1 MEIFKDL
8 FPLEDRWGKDGV
20 FTPTNI
26 VKDMIDLLPDSIWNP
41 ESTFIDISCKT
52 GAFLAEIYTRLDTEL
67 SKLDEYKDPVKRRSH
82 ILNNQLF
89 GLALRN
95 DESLFFSRR
104 NVFGD
109 PFSDNIDI
117 INAGNSSYL
126 DLVKQKQYSIIETQL
141 KGKFG
146 RMKFDV
152 VVGNPPYNNDIYLDF
167 VTLGHHLS
175 TQYTLMITP
184 AKWQAKTDG
193 KPAGSKSPD
202 KNVEFRT
209 NIVPFMSKI
218 VVYRDTSEIFNIAE
232 TAGISYHLINKTI
245 NPYKMVKCICSK
257 NKSLESDWEIHD
269 EKEVVLL
276 PRKILNVLGK
286 MGQLGEDSF
295 KQSKYVKNVDTGESG
310 IMGQLGFKRFTYT
323 SEQDRGEFLKQAGYV
338 EIMQGSKVCGYKSIK
353 ELFTTDRLDKYK
365 VITSCMWGVGQMT
378 IGSDYKVYGN
388 CAFHVAGPNQVP
400 KGSFIILIYFNTGDM
415 ATSFISLLN
424 TRTIRLCTFSGACGS
439 TITREFFR
447 FVPNPNDWTV
457 TYVDEPHQGV
467 TPDEKGYYV
476 YNGVRYCSLYARYKL
491 SADDISIIES
501 IIKKRS

>member
-109 PFSDNIDI
+109 PFSDNIDV

-167 VTLGHHLS
+167 VTFGHQLS

-202 KNVEFRT
+202 KNVAFRK

-218 VVYRDTSEIFNIAE
+218 VYYRDSTDIFDIKE
-232 TAGISYHLINKTI
+232 WGGISYFLISKAI
-245 NPYKMVKCICSK
+245 NPYKMVKCICPK

-269 EKEVVLL
+269 EKEIVLI
-276 PRKILNVLGK
+276 PRRLLKILGLI
-286 MGQLGEDSF
+286 GQLGEESF
-295 KQSKYVKNVDTGESG
+295 KQSKYVSNTDSG
-310 IMGQLGFKRFTYT
+310 DLGLIGQLGFKLSTFVGQYDHGDVLRD
-323 SEQDRGEFLKQAGYV
+323 SGYV
-338 EIMQGSKVCGYKSIK
+338 EIMQGNTVCGYKSIK

-365 VITSCMWGVGQMT
+365 AICCIMNGAVAKFDSKGKVLGIPKIVG
-378 IGSDYKVYGN
+378 IGPY
-388 CAFHVAGPNQVP
+388 QVP
-400 KGSFIILIYFNTGDM
+400 KGSFPVLKYFDTEEEVRSFVSLVNTQIIAFCYYLGT
-415 ATSFISLLN
+415 
-424 TRTIRLCTFSGACGS
+424 CGS

-467 TPDEKGYYV
+467 VPDEKGYYE

>member
-1 MEIFKDL
+1 MGIFKDL

-67 SKLDEYKDPVKRRSH
+67 SKLDEYKDLVKRRSH

-109 PFSDNIDI
+109 PFSDNIDV

-167 VTLGHHLS
+167 VTLGHRLS

-184 AKWQAKTDG
+184 AKWQAKGG
-193 KPAGSKSPD
+193 K
-202 KNVEFRT
+202 KNEDFRA
-209 NIVPFMSKI
+209 NIVPYISDVGYFKNPEDVFPSAPMHGDSITYYLIDKTKHLDKKI
-218 VVYRDTSEIFNIAE
+218 KSDEEINTEINWTPEIGFNHNYISVMHKIMGAESGFKSIVNSTDTSITPAK
-232 TAGISYHLINKTI
+232 SYFTSRNFGDVVEDT
-245 NPYKMVKCICSK
+245 NSRYYMWSSARCIRVP
-257 NKSLESDWEIHD
+257 
-269 EKEVVLL
+269 EVV
-276 PRKILNVLGK
+276 
-286 MGQLGEDSF
+286 F
-295 KQSKYVKNVDTGESG
+295 KNTKDME
-310 IMGQLGFKRFTYT
+310 
-323 SEQDRGEFLKQAGYV
+323 
-338 EIMQGSKVCGYKSIK
+338 
-353 ELFTTDRLDKYK
+353 KYK
-365 VITSCMWGVGQMT
+365 VYCNHYITNSPV
-378 IGSDYKVYGN
+378 I
-388 CAFHVAGPNQVP
+388 H
-400 KGSFIILIYFNTGDM
+400 IL
-415 ATSFISLLN
+415 
-424 TRTIRLCTFSGACGS
+424 
-439 TITREFFR
+439 
-447 FVPNPNDWTV
+447 NPNVAAVRESCLLGFGDKSKCESIKSYYTCKLIWYIVSGLCVGNASKEAFVNVPDPGKFDHIFT
-457 TYVDEPHQGV
+457 DEELYKKYSL
-467 TPDEKGYYV
+467 TDDEIKV
-476 YNGVRYCSLYARYKL
+476 
-491 SADDISIIES
+491 IES
-501 IIKKRS
+501 VIKERKQ

>member
-26 VKDMIDLLPDSIWNP
+26 VKDMVDLLPDSIWNP

-67 SKLDEYKDPVKRRSH
+67 SELDEYKDPVKRRSH

-109 PFSDNIDI
+109 PFSDNIDVI
-117 INAGNSSYL
+117 DAGNSSYL
-126 DLVKQKQYSIIETQL
+126 DLVKQKYYDTIETQL

-193 KPAGSKSPD
+193 KPAGSSTVD
-202 KNVEFRT
+202 KNKEFRK
-209 NIVPFMSKI
+209 NIVPFMGKI
-218 VVYRDTSEIFNIAE
+218 VNYRNAPELFKIAE
-232 TAGISYHLINKTI
+232 WGGYATMNQTSRYIQ
-245 NPYKMVKCICSK
+245 K
-257 NKSLESDWEIHD
+257 N
-269 EKEVVLL
+269 
-276 PRKILNVLGK
+276 
-286 MGQLGEDSF
+286 QLR
-295 KQSKYVKNVDTGESG
+295 
-310 IMGQLGFKRFTYT
+310 M
-323 SEQDRGEFLKQAGYV
+323 
-338 EIMQGSKVCGYKSIK
+338 
-353 ELFTTDRLDKYK
+353 
-365 VITSCMWGVGQMT
+365 
-378 IGSDYKVYGN
+378 
-388 CAFHVAGPNQVP
+388 CA
-400 KGSFIILIYFNTGDM
+400 L
-415 ATSFISLLN
+415 
-424 TRTIRLCTFSGACGS
+424 
-439 TITREFFR
+439 
-447 FVPNPNDWTV
+447 
-457 TYVDEPHQGV
+457 
-467 TPDEKGYYV
+467 
-476 YNGVRYCSLYARYKL
+476 
-491 SADDISIIES
+491 
-501 IIKKRS
+501 

>member
-89 GLALRN
+89 GLALHN

-109 PFSDNIDI
+109 PFSDNIDV

-167 VTLGHHLS
+167 VTFGHRLS

-202 KNVEFRT
+202 KNVEFRK

-218 VVYRDTSEIFNIAE
+218 V
-232 TAGISYHLINKTI
+232 
-245 NPYKMVKCICSK
+245 
-257 NKSLESDWEIHD
+257 
-269 EKEVVLL
+269 
-276 PRKILNVLGK
+276 
-286 MGQLGEDSF
+286 
-295 KQSKYVKNVDTGESG
+295 
-310 IMGQLGFKRFTYT
+310 
-323 SEQDRGEFLKQAGYV
+323 
-338 EIMQGSKVCGYKSIK
+338 
-353 ELFTTDRLDKYK
+353 
-365 VITSCMWGVGQMT
+365 
-378 IGSDYKVYGN
+378 
-388 CAFHVAGPNQVP
+388 
-400 KGSFIILIYFNTGDM
+400 
-415 ATSFISLLN
+415 
-424 TRTIRLCTFSGACGS
+424 
-439 TITREFFR
+439 
-447 FVPNPNDWTV
+447 
-457 TYVDEPHQGV
+457 
-467 TPDEKGYYV
+467 YYP
-476 YNGVRYCSLYARYKL
+476 C
-491 SADDISIIES
+491 ADDIFDIVEADGIQYYILSKEKNTYKDIQIRC
-501 IIKKRS
+501 KRQPALECTWYKSSVAILVNELTLQIMMKAFTVGGGQLKLENRV

>member
-1 MEIFKDL
+1 MSEVNSSMKIFKDL
-8 FPLEDRWGKDGV
+8 FPLEDRWSKDGV

-109 PFSDNIDI
+109 PFSDNIDV

-202 KNVEFRT
+202 KNVEFRK

-218 VVYRDTSEIFNIAE
+218 VNYRNAPELFKIAE
-232 TAGISYHLINKTI
+232 WGGGMLL
-245 NPYKMVKCICSK
+245 CSRQA
-257 NKSLESDWEIHD
+257 DTF
-269 EKEVVLL
+269 
-276 PRKILNVLGK
+276 RKI
-286 MGQLGEDSF
+286 S
-295 KQSKYVKNVDTGESG
+295 
-310 IMGQLGFKRFTYT
+310 
-323 SEQDRGEFLKQAGYV
+323 
-338 EIMQGSKVCGYKSIK
+338 
-353 ELFTTDRLDKYK
+353 
-365 VITSCMWGVGQMT
+365 
-378 IGSDYKVYGN
+378 
-388 CAFHVAGPNQVP
+388 
-400 KGSFIILIYFNTGDM
+400 
-415 ATSFISLLN
+415 
-424 TRTIRLCTFSGACGS
+424 
-439 TITREFFR
+439 
-447 FVPNPNDWTV
+447 
-457 TYVDEPHQGV
+457 
-467 TPDEKGYYV
+467 
-476 YNGVRYCSLYARYKL
+476 
-491 SADDISIIES
+491 
-501 IIKKRS
+501 

>member
-109 PFSDNIDI
+109 PFSDNIDV

-167 VTLGHHLS
+167 VTLGHRLS

-184 AKWQAKTDG
+184 AKWQVKG
-193 KPAGSKSPD
+193 GR
-202 KNVEFRT
+202 KNEEFRK
-209 NIVPFMSKI
+209 NIVPCITDIIFYPDSSDVFAIADPGGIAIYIMDKNRHIVKTVTNISLKHLRRNVNIYNDKVKRPFDMVLSNFGWEIIHKI
-218 VVYRDTSEIFNIAE
+218 NIDKQFKVTETVKNKRFQVYC
-232 TAGISYHLINKTI
+232 GNKT
-245 NPYKMVKCICSK
+245 NTNGGGVLFRMQCYG
-257 NKSLESDWEIHD
+257 
-269 EKEVVLL
+269 EK
-276 PRKILNVLGK
+276 LG
-286 MGQLGEDSF
+286 
-295 KQSKYVKNVDTGESG
+295 
-310 IMGQLGFKRFTYT
+310 
-323 SEQDRGEFLKQAGYV
+323 
-338 EIMQGSKVCGYKSIK
+338 
-353 ELFTTDRLDKYK
+353 
-365 VITSCMWGVGQMT
+365 
-378 IGSDYKVYGN
+378 
-388 CAFHVAGPNQVP
+388 
-400 KGSFIILIYFNTGDM
+400 YF
-415 ATSFISLLN
+415 
-424 TRTIRLCTFSGACGS
+424 
-439 TITREFFR
+439 
-447 FVPNPNDWTV
+447 
-457 TYVDEPHQGV
+457 
-467 TPDEKGYYV
+467 
-476 YNGVRYCSLYARYKL
+476 YAL
-491 SADDISIIES
+491 A
-501 IIKKRS
+501 

>member
-26 VKDMIDLLPDSIWNP
+26 VKDMVDLLPDSIWNP

-52 GAFLAEIYTRLDTEL
+52 GAFLVEIYTRLDTEL

-109 PFSDNIDI
+109 PFSDNIDV

-167 VTLGHHLS
+167 VTFGHRLS
-175 TQYTLMITP
+175 AQYTLMITP

-193 KPAGSKSPD
+193 KPVGSKSPD
-202 KNVEFRT
+202 KNVVFRT

-218 VVYRDTSEIFNIAE
+218 VYYRDSTDIFDIKE
-232 TAGISYHLINKTI
+232 WGGISYYLMNKVN

-323 SEQDRGEFLKQAGYV
+323 SEQDRGELLKQAGYV
-338 EIMQGSKVCGYKSIK
+338 EIMQGDKVCGYKSISN
-353 ELFTTDRLDKYK
+353 LFTTDRLDKYK
-365 VITSCMWGVGQMT
+365 VITSCMWGNGNLLFNKQGTLLGVT
-378 IGSDYKVYGN
+378 NVSIIGPY
-388 CAFHVAGPNQVP
+388 QVP
-400 KGSFIILIYFNTGDM
+400 KGSFVIMKYGDKKDCESLKSFLYSKTMAFLIYCG
-415 ATSFISLLN
+415 I
-424 TRTIRLCTFSGACGS
+424 CGA
-439 TITREFFR
+439 TITKEFFR
-447 FVPNPNDWTV
+447 FVPNPNDWSV
-457 TYVDEPHQGV
+457 TYVDSPHPGV
-467 TPDEKGYYV
+467 EPDEKGYYT
-476 YNGVRYCSLYARYKL
+476 YNGERYCSLYVRYKL
-491 SADDISIIES
+491 SKEDIDIIES
-501 IIKKRS
+501 IIKARK

>member
-1 MEIFKDL
+1 MKIFKDL
-8 FPLEDRWGKDGV
+8 FHLEDRWGKDGV

-52 GAFLAEIYTRLDTEL
+52 GAFLVEIYTRLDTEL

-109 PFSDNIDI
+109 PFSDNIDV

-152 VVGNPPYNNDIYLDF
+152 VVGNPPYNNDIYLKF
-167 VTLGHHLS
+167 VEFGHRLS

-218 VVYRDTSEIFNIAE
+218 VYYRDTHDIFDIDDNS
-232 TAGISYHLINKTI
+232 GMSYYLMNMVN

-310 IMGQLGFKRFTYT
+310 IMGQLGFKRFTYA
-323 SEQDRGEFLKQAGYV
+323 SEQDRGEKLKQAGYV
-338 EIMQGSKVCGYKSIK
+338 EIVQGDKVCGYKSIK

-365 VITSCMWGVGQMT
+365 CIVSCMMGGALIFGGDSRV
-378 IGSDYKVYGN
+378 IGSPKL
-388 CAFHVAGPNQVP
+388 HVIGPYQVP
-400 KGSFIILIYFNTGDM
+400 KGSFPVMKYFDTLEEGQNLI
-415 ATSFISLLN
+415 SFVESKTISFAIYL
-424 TRTIRLCTFSGACGS
+424 GACGA
-439 TITREFFR
+439 TLTKEFFR
-447 FVPNPNDWTV
+447 FVPNPNDWSV
-457 TYVDEPHQGV
+457 TYVDSPHPGV
-467 TPDEKGYYV
+467 TPDEKGYYT
-476 YNGVRYCSLYARYKL
+476 YNGERYCSLYVRYKL
-491 SADDISIIES
+491 SKEDIDIIES
-501 IIKKRS
+501 IIKARK

>member
-26 VKDMIDLLPDSIWNP
+26 VKDMVDLLPDSIWNP

-67 SKLDEYKDPVKRRSH
+67 SELDEYKDPVKRRSH

-109 PFSDNIDI
+109 PFSDNIDV
-117 INAGNSSYL
+117 INAGNSSYI

-152 VVGNPPYNNDIYLDF
+152 VVGNPPYNNDIYLKF
-167 VTLGHHLS
+167 VTFGHRLS

-193 KPAGSKSPD
+193 KPAGSSTVD
-202 KNVEFRT
+202 KNEEFRT
-209 NIVPFMSKI
+209 KIVPFMSKI
-218 VVYRDTSEIFNIAE
+218 VYYPCTEDLFDIREVS
-232 TAGISYHLINKTI
+232 GISYYIINKQI
-245 NPYKMVKCICSK
+245 NNERAIKIVCKRNSSIRS
-257 NKSLESDWEIHD
+257 NWEIHD
-269 EKEVVLL
+269 EKIPQLCNI
-276 PRKILNVLGK
+276 KILNVLGK

-323 SEQDRGEFLKQAGYV
+323 SEQDRGELLKQAGYV
-338 EIMQGSKVCGYKSIK
+338 EIMQGDKVCGYKSIK
-353 ELFTTDRLDKYK
+353 ELFTTDRIEKYK
-365 VITSCMWGVGQMT
+365 ITTSCMA
-378 IGSDYKVYGN
+378 GN
-388 CAFHVAGPNQVP
+388 IYLDDKGKTLAIVPCNILKPYQVP
-400 KGSFIILIYFNTGDM
+400 KGSFPVIKYFDTYRECENFKSFYESKL
-415 ATSFISLLN
+415 TSF
-424 TRTIRLCTFSGACGS
+424 CFYFGACGS
-439 TITREFFR
+439 TLTREFFR
-447 FVPNPNDWTV
+447 FVPNPNDWSV
-457 TYVDEPHQGV
+457 TYVDSPHPGV
-467 TPDEKGYYV
+467 TLDEKGYYT
-476 YNGVRYCSLYARYKL
+476 YNGERYCSLYVRYKL
-491 SADDISIIES
+491 SKEDIDIIES
-501 IIKKRS
+501 IIKARK

>member
-26 VKDMIDLLPDSIWNP
+26 VKDMIELLPDSIWNP
-41 ESTFIDISCKT
+41 DSTFIDISCKT
-52 GAFLAEIYTRLDTEL
+52 GAFLAEIYNRLDTEL

-109 PFSDNIDI
+109 PFSDNIDV

-202 KNVEFRT
+202 KNVEFRK

-218 VVYRDTSEIFNIAE
+218 VYYRDTHDIFDIDDNS
-232 TAGISYHLINKTI
+232 GMSYYLMNMVN
-245 NPYKMVKCICSK
+245 NPYKMVKCVCSK

-295 KQSKYVKNVDTGESG
+295 KQSKYVKNIDTGESG
-310 IMGQLGFKRFTYT
+310 IMGQLGFNLNTYVYYK
-323 SEQDRGEFLKQAGYV
+323 DWGEKLKQSGYV
-338 EIMQGSKVCGYKSIK
+338 AVMQGPKVAGYKSIDD
-353 ELFTTDRLDKYK
+353 LFTTDRLDKYK
-365 VITSCMWGVGQMT
+365 CIVSCMMGGALMFGGDSRV
-378 IGSDYKVYGN
+378 IGSPKL
-388 CAFHVAGPNQVP
+388 HVIGPYQVP
-400 KGSFIILIYFNTGDM
+400 KGSFPVMKYFDTLEEGQNLI
-415 ATSFISLLN
+415 SFVESKTISFAIYL
-424 TRTIRLCTFSGACGS
+424 GACGA
-439 TITREFFR
+439 TLTKEFFR
-447 FVPNPNDWTV
+447 FVPNPNDWSV
-457 TYVDEPHQGV
+457 TYVDSPHPGV
-467 TPDEKGYYV
+467 ITDEKGYYT
-476 YNGVRYCSLYARYKL
+476 YNNERYCSLYVRYKL
-491 SADDISIIES
+491 SKEDIDIIES
-501 IIKKRS
+501 IIKARK

>member
-1 MEIFKDL
+1 MSEVNSSMEIFKDL

-67 SKLDEYKDPVKRRSH
+67 SKLDEYKDLVKRRSH

-167 VTLGHHLS
+167 VTFGHRLS

-184 AKWQAKTDG
+184 AKWQAKGG
-193 KPAGSKSPD
+193 K
-202 KNVEFRT
+202 KNEDFRA
-209 NIVPFMSKI
+209 NIVPYI
-218 VVYRDTSEIFNIAE
+218 SEIAYYPNEKDIFNIYLS
-232 TAGISYHLINKTI
+232 GGLSYFLIDKVNENIQNRFIKI
-245 NPYKMVKCICSK
+245 IRGGGRPACKM
-257 NKSLESDWEIHD
+257 EI
-269 EKEVVLL
+269 V
-276 PRKILNVLGK
+276 
-286 MGQLGEDSF
+286 
-295 KQSKYVKNVDTGESG
+295 
-310 IMGQLGFKRFTYT
+310 
-323 SEQDRGEFLKQAGYV
+323 
-338 EIMQGSKVCGYKSIK
+338 
-353 ELFTTDRLDKYK
+353 
-365 VITSCMWGVGQMT
+365 
-378 IGSDYKVYGN
+378 
-388 CAFHVAGPNQVP
+388 
-400 KGSFIILIYFNTGDM
+400 
-415 ATSFISLLN
+415 
-424 TRTIRLCTFSGACGS
+424 
-439 TITREFFR
+439 
-447 FVPNPNDWTV
+447 
-457 TYVDEPHQGV
+457 
-467 TPDEKGYYV
+467 
-476 YNGVRYCSLYARYKL
+476 
-491 SADDISIIES
+491 
-501 IIKKRS
+501 

>member
-1 MEIFKDL
+1 MKIFKDL

-41 ESTFIDISCKT
+41 EFTFIDISCKT

-109 PFSDNIDI
+109 PFSDNIDV
-117 INAGNSSYL
+117 INAGNSSYI

-184 AKWQAKTDG
+184 AKWQVKG
-193 KPAGSKSPD
+193 GR
-202 KNVEFRT
+202 KNEEFRK
-209 NIVPFMSKI
+209 NIVPCMTDIIFYPDSSDVFAIADPGGIAIYIMDKNRHIVKTITNISLKHLRRNVNIYNDKVKRPFDMVLSNFGWEIIHKI
-218 VVYRDTSEIFNIAE
+218 NIDKQFKVTETVKNKRFQVYCGNKTNTNGGGGALPDAMLWGKTGIFLCLGVMNIVDTSVSSKQKAGVPDDSRLIF
-232 TAGISYHLINKTI
+232 S
-245 NPYKMVKCICSK
+245 
-257 NKSLESDWEIHD
+257 SDN
-269 EKEVVLL
+269 L
-276 PRKILNVLGK
+276 
-286 MGQLGEDSF
+286 
-295 KQSKYVKNVDTGESG
+295 
-310 IMGQLGFKRFTYT
+310 
-323 SEQDRGEFLKQAGYV
+323 SECE
-338 EIMQGSKVCGYKSIK
+338 
-353 ELFTTDRLDKYK
+353 
-365 VITSCMWGVGQMT
+365 
-378 IGSDYKVYGN
+378 
-388 CAFHVAGPNQVP
+388 
-400 KGSFIILIYFNTGDM
+400 
-415 ATSFISLLN
+415 SFISWGYTISTRFLLSISLGGL
-424 TRTIRLCTFSGACGS
+424 TGIATSD
-439 TITREFFR
+439 EWWR

-467 TPDEKGYYV
+467 VPDEKGYYE
-476 YNGVRYCSLYARYKL
+476 YNGVRYCSLYVRYKL
-491 SADDISIIES
+491 SKEDIGIIES
-501 IIKKRS
+501 IIKARK

>member
-109 PFSDNIDI
+109 PFSDNIDV

-152 VVGNPPYNNDIYLDF
+152 VVGNPPYNNDIYLKF
-167 VTLGHHLS
+167 VTFGDQLAS
-175 TQYTLMITP
+175 KYTLMITP
-184 AKWQAKTDG
+184 AKWQAKGG
-193 KPAGSKSPD
+193 KD
-202 KNVEFRT
+202 NEEFRK
-209 NIVPFMSKI
+209 NIVPRMSHI
-218 VVYRDTSEIFNIAE
+218 VYYPITQEIFNIRNVD
-232 TAGISYHLINKTI
+232 GISYYLIGKNIVESKTIYNKSKAVKVFNSITNRMINKQLNNCAEQI
-245 NPYKMVKCICSK
+245 IDRIQIVNNRKFRPLSLDVSFFGVSADLNNEGPYKLVSGGNVIGTCS
-257 NKSLESDWEIHD
+257 E
-269 EKEVVLL
+269 
-276 PRKILNVLGK
+276 
-286 MGQLGEDSF
+286 
-295 KQSKYVKNVDTGESG
+295 
-310 IMGQLGFKRFTYT
+310 
-323 SEQDRGEFLKQAGYV
+323 
-338 EIMQGSKVCGYKSIK
+338 KSISK
-353 ELFTTDRLDKYK
+353 QLKYK
-365 VITSCMWGVGQMT
+365 DCIKVVINRVNGNSFYSSDGTT
-378 IGSDYKVYGN
+378 IGLNKMYILKEDELPVFNYLCIG
-388 CAFHVAGPNQVP
+388 AFDSETDANYMVSYFDT
-400 KGSFIILIYFNTGDM
+400 KIIRFIVLTSQTGQGLQEDQ
-415 ATSFISLLN
+415 TW
-424 TRTIRLCTFSGACGS
+424 
-439 TITREFFR
+439 R
-447 FVPNPNDWTV
+447 FVPDPGNFDHIFT
-457 TYVDEPHQGV
+457 DEELYKKYSL
-467 TPDEKGYYV
+467 TDDEIEV
-476 YNGVRYCSLYARYKL
+476 
-491 SADDISIIES
+491 IES
-501 IIKKRS
+501 VIKERKQ

>member
-1 MEIFKDL
+1 MKIFKDL

-109 PFSDNIDI
+109 PFSDNIDV

-202 KNVEFRT
+202 KNVKFRE

-218 VVYRDTSEIFNIAE
+218 VYYRDTTEIFNI
-232 TAGISYHLINKTI
+232 TDDGGISYYLMNKVN

-323 SEQDRGEFLKQAGYV
+323 SEQDRGELLKQAGYV

-365 VITSCMWGVGQMT
+365 VITSCMWGGGVLT
-378 IGSDYKVYGN
+378 IGPDGRVLGN
-388 CAFHVAGPNQVP
+388 NAIHVIGPYQVP
-400 KGSFIILIYFNTGDM
+400 KGSFPVLAYFDSGDI
-415 ATSFISLLN
+415 AKNFVSYLN
-424 TRTIRLCTFSGACGS
+424 TRAIRLLTYCGICGA
-439 TITREFFR
+439 TLTKEFFR

-467 TPDEKGYYV
+467 VPDEKGYYE

>member
-1 MEIFKDL
+1 MKIFKNL

-26 VKDMIDLLPDSIWNP
+26 VKDMIDLLPDSIWKP

-52 GAFLAEIYTRLDTEL
+52 GAFLAEIYARLDTEL

-109 PFSDNIDI
+109 PFSDNIDVI
-117 INAGNSSYL
+117 DAGNSSYL
-126 DLVKQKQYSIIETQL
+126 DLVKQKYYDTIETQL

-202 KNVEFRT
+202 KNVKFRK

-218 VVYRDTSEIFNIAE
+218 VYYPCTEDLFDIREVS
-232 TAGISYHLINKTI
+232 GISYYIINKRINNKRTI
-245 NPYKMVKCICSK
+245 KIVCKRNSRINS
-257 NKSLESDWEIHD
+257 NWEIHD
-269 EKEVVLL
+269 EKIPQLCNI
-276 PRKILNVLGK
+276 KILNVLGK

-310 IMGQLGFKRFTYT
+310 ILGQLGFKRFTYT
-323 SEQDRGEFLKQAGYV
+323 SEQDRGEKLKQAGYV
-338 EIMQGSKVCGYKSIK
+338 EIMQGDKVCGYKSISN
-353 ELFTTDRLDKYK
+353 LFTTDKLDKYK
-365 VITSCMWGVGQMT
+365 CITSCMT
-378 IGSDYKVYGN
+378 SGSVFGDSSKVLGAPKVHAILPY
-388 CAFHVAGPNQVP
+388 QVP
-400 KGSFIILIYFNTGDM
+400 KGSFPVIKYFDSLSECNSLI
-415 ATSFISLLN
+415 SFIESKTCSFAIFL
-424 TRTIRLCTFSGACGS
+424 GQCG
-439 TITREFFR
+439 TTLTKEFFR

-467 TPDEKGYYV
+467 VPDEKGYYK

-491 SADDISIIES
+491 SKEDINIIES
-501 IIKKRS
+501 IIKTRK

>member
-89 GLALRN
+89 GLALHN

-109 PFSDNIDI
+109 PFSDNIDV
-117 INAGNSSYL
+117 INAGNSSYF

-202 KNVEFRT
+202 KNVEFRK

-218 VVYRDTSEIFNIAE
+218 VYYRDTHDIFDIDDNS
-232 TAGISYHLINKTI
+232 GMSYYLMNMVN

-257 NKSLESDWEIHD
+257 NKSLESDWEVHD

-323 SEQDRGEFLKQAGYV
+323 SEQDRGEKLKQAGYV
-338 EIMQGSKVCGYKSIK
+338 EIMQGDKVCGYKSISN
-353 ELFTTDRLDKYK
+353 LFTTDRLDKYK
-365 VITSCMWGVGQMT
+365 CIVSCMMGGALMFRGDSKV
-378 IGSDYKVYGN
+378 IGSPKL
-388 CAFHVAGPNQVP
+388 HVIGPYQVP
-400 KGSFIILIYFNTGDM
+400 KGSFPVMKYFDTLEEGQNLI
-415 ATSFISLLN
+415 SFVESKTISFAIYL
-424 TRTIRLCTFSGACGS
+424 GACGA
-439 TITREFFR
+439 TLTKEFFR
-447 FVPNPNDWTV
+447 FVPNPNDWSA
-457 TYVDEPHQGV
+457 TYVDAPHPNT
-467 TPDEKGYYV
+467 TPDEKGYYE
-476 YNGVRYCSLYARYKL
+476 YNGVKYCSLYARYKL
-491 SADDISIIES
+491 SAEDISIIES

>member
-52 GAFLAEIYTRLDTEL
+52 GAFLVEIYTRLDTEL

-109 PFSDNIDI
+109 PFSDNIDV

-167 VTLGHHLS
+167 VTLGHKLS

-184 AKWQAKTDG
+184 AKWQAKGG
-193 KPAGSKSPD
+193 K
-202 KNVEFRT
+202 KNEDFRA
-209 NIVPFMSKI
+209 NIVPYMKNI
-218 VVYRDTSEIFNIAE
+218 IYYPCAQDIFDIRNLD
-232 TAGISYHLINKTI
+232 GISYYLIDQKSVHANKI
-245 NPYKMVKCICSK
+245 IV
-257 NKSLESDWEIHD
+257 NKSINNKIINSIQDREIG
-269 EKEVVLL
+269 KQLNNNGFLL
-276 PRKILNVLGK
+276 SMKIK
-286 MGQLGEDSF
+286 DSF
-295 KQSKYVKNVDTGESG
+295 KFKPAALDWCPFGVRQSAHSLSGGVTIYKDDSNCDLIVISGDRVQGFCKKKDIKKN
-310 IMGQLGFKRFTYT
+310 
-323 SEQDRGEFLKQAGYV
+323 
-338 EIMQGSKVCGYKSIK
+338 
-353 ELFTTDRLDKYK
+353 TDLIDKYK
-365 VITSCMWGVGQMT
+365 LIQNAMNGNSYYDQNGRSLGFNRTYILDKQYIQCEPYIVLWAQDNKQEIVSVDSFLWTKTIRFILITSIVGQGLADIEMW
-378 IGSDYKVYGN
+378 
-388 CAFHVAGPNQVP
+388 
-400 KGSFIILIYFNTGDM
+400 
-415 ATSFISLLN
+415 
-424 TRTIRLCTFSGACGS
+424 
-439 TITREFFR
+439 R
-447 FVPNPNDWTV
+447 FVPNPNDWSV
-457 TYVDEPHQGV
+457 TYVDSPHPGV
-467 TPDEKGYYV
+467 TPDEKGYYT
-476 YNGVRYCSLYARYKL
+476 YNGEKYCSLYVRYKL
-491 SADDISIIES
+491 SKEDINIIES
-501 IIKKRS
+501 IIKPRK